1 MVLCDKCKN
10 ETEKIFVDL
19 LCKKCH
25 NARIK
30 HESYLRNKE
39 RREAEKRKIQEEKR
53 KLKKEEVK
61 AENEKVKVEPIED
74 SSSEEEKT
82 ERQIR
87 DSLYHLRNKEYR
99 NQQAKEYYEKNR
111 EKIRAQRA
119 KFHEENPDNRKEQQK
134 KRRERPEI
142 KLEMTLRR
150 RARRC
155 LIYGPRCMKILG
167 CSIHFLQL
175 WFKFQ
180 FKLLDPL
187 MTLENHGSYWEI
199 DHVKPVSSFDL
210 NKEEDV
216 KECFHWKNVSPL
228 EKSLNREKSCKIL
241 KQHLEEHKERI
252 ELFMNF
258 CKENNITENLN
269 ETLDTAGL
277 L

>member
-10 ETEKIFVDL
+10 ETSKIFNDL

-25 NARIK
+25 DARIK

-39 RREAEKRKIQEEKR
+39 RRDAEKRKIQEEKR
-53 KLKKEEVK
+53 NQKKEEVK
-61 AENEKVKVEPIED
+61 AENEQVKIEPIIPLEK
-74 SSSEEEKT
+74 EKT
-82 ERQIR
+82 LQQIR
-87 DSLYHLRNKEYR
+87 DAERYLRNKEYR
-99 NQQAKEYYEKNR
+99 NNQSKEYYEKNK

-119 KFHEENPDNRKEQQK
+119 KFHQENPNNRKEQQK
-134 KRRERPEI
+134 KRREIPEV
-142 KLEMTLRR
+142 KLEMSLRR

-155 LIYGPRCMKILG
+155 LVYGPRCMKILG

-187 MTLENHGSYWEI
+187 MTIDNHGSYWEI

-210 NKEEDV
+210 NNEEEV

-241 KQHLEEHKERI
+241 EEHLKEHQKRI
-252 ELFMNF
+252 ELFMKF

-269 ETLDTAGL
+269 KTLDTAGL

>member
-1 MVLCDKCKN
+1 MVLCDKCKI
-10 ETEKIFVDL
+10 ETNKIFDDL
-19 LCKKCH
+19 FCKKCH
-25 NARIK
+25 DARIK

-53 KLKKEEVK
+53 KQKQEDVK
-61 AENEKVKVEPIED
+61 AENEKVKNKPVIPLK
-74 SSSEEEKT
+74 EEKT
-82 ERQIR
+82 LQQIR
-87 DSLYHLRNKEYR
+87 DSERYFRNKEYR
-99 NQQAKEYYEKNR
+99 NNQAKEYYEKNR

-134 KRRERPEI
+134 KRREKSEV

-155 LIYGPRCMKILG
+155 LVYGPRCMKILG

-187 MTLENHGSYWEI
+187 MTLDNHGSYWEI

-241 KQHLEEHKERI
+241 DEHLEEHQKRI
-252 ELFMNF
+252 ELFMKF

-269 ETLDTAGL
+269 TTLDTAGL

>member
-10 ETEKIFVDL
+10 ETNKIFDDL

-25 NARIK
+25 DARIK

-39 RREAEKRKIQEEKR
+39 RRDAEKRKIQEEKR
-53 KLKKEEVK
+53 KQKKEEVK
-61 AENEKVKVEPIED
+61 TENEKVKIEAIIPL
-74 SSSEEEKT
+74 EEEKT
-82 ERQIR
+82 LQQIR
-87 DSLYHLRNKEYR
+87 DAERYLRNKEYR
-99 NQQAKEYYEKNR
+99 NKQAKEYYEKNR

-119 KFHEENPDNRKEQQK
+119 NFHEENPSNRKEQQK
-134 KRRERPEI
+134 KRRERPEV
-142 KLEMTLRR
+142 KLEMSLRR

-155 LIYGPRCMKILG
+155 LVYGPRCMKILG

-241 KQHLEEHKERI
+241 KEHLEEHKERI

>member
-1 MVLCDKCKN
+1 MVLCDKCKI
-10 ETEKIFVDL
+10 ETNKIFDDL
-19 LCKKCH
+19 FCKKCH
-25 NARIK
+25 DARIK

-53 KLKKEEVK
+53 KQKQEDVK
-61 AENEKVKVEPIED
+61 AENEKVKNKPIIPLK
-74 SSSEEEKT
+74 EEKT
-82 ERQIR
+82 LQQIR
-87 DSLYHLRNKEYR
+87 DSERYFRNKEYR
-99 NQQAKEYYEKNR
+99 NNQAKEYYEKNR

-134 KRRERPEI
+134 KRREKSEV

-155 LIYGPRCMKILG
+155 LVYGPRCMKILG

-187 MTLENHGSYWEI
+187 MTLDNHGSYWEI

-241 KQHLEEHKERI
+241 KEHLEEHQKRI
-252 ELFMNF
+252 ELFMKF

-269 ETLDTAGL
+269 TTLDTAGL